1 MSYFVTVGILLG
13 LSAGVA
19 PGPLLTLVVSET
31 LSGGVGAGV
40 RVALS
45 PLLSDLPIILF
56 AVFFVS
62 QFSEVQILL
71 GAMSI
76 LGGFFVFYMGYE
88 SLRTE
93 KINDDVLTPDS
104 SKSLFRGV
112 VTNLLNPHPYLF
124 WFSVGAPTIS
134 KALSVSIVA
143 PALFLFSFYICLV
156 GAKVA
161 LAKFVGRSR
170 NFLQEHAYI
179 YTMRFLGV
187 VLCLFAFTLLGD
199 GFRLLGYLPSL
210 PLLGAI

>member
-1 MSYFVTVGILLG
+1 MSYFLTVGILLG
-13 LSAGVA
+13 LSAGIA

-31 LSGGVGAGV
+31 LSGGVGAGF

-76 LGGFFVFYMGYE
+76 LGGIFVFYMGYE

-104 SKSLFRGV
+104 SRSLFRGV

-134 KALSVSIVA
+134 KALSVSAVA
-143 PALFLFSFYICLV
+143 PALFLVSFYVCLV

-161 LAKFVGRSR
+161 LAKLVGRSR
-170 NFLQEHAYI
+170 NFLQGHAYI

-187 VLCLFAFTLLGD
+187 VLCLFALTLLVD
-199 GFRLLGYLPSL
+199 GLRLLGYLPSL
-210 PLLGAI
+210 SLLGAT